1 MRVVFRSVHQTVL
14 QESVYEKVIKNNIA
28 VLIAFLIL
36 FIFSTILCI
45 RNIKSARINEES
57 RIEGIE
63 VCKEILKHDKY
74 NEICLENVDAKP
86 KKRSTLKTYYDIIN
100 DNVSYNSI
108 SLCTA
113 FYFLIPFLVITSSL
127 YNISKKFKNQD
138 IKNHLT
144 RESYNKYIKEIFLDS
159 YKSVFIWPMIT
170 ILLFIF
176 SYIISNGSFEII
188 DTNSSFSYEIL
199 SKPVVFMLSNLLNT
213 IFMSFF
219 WTNIA
224 LLIVPDTRN
233 YIVSVLE
240 SIMIYFGIALTNTFF
255 VILLISKIFHRD
267 VEKYLDFFD
276 VYNYYNRELIP
287 FNILCLSIAL
297 ISGLLVYL
305 KYKNKEKIIMKL
317 ERNS

>member
-1 MRVVFRSVHQTVL
+1 MKKF
-14 QESVYEKVIKNNIA
+14 IKNNIA

-74 NEICLENVDAKP
+74 NEICLENIDAKP
-86 KKRSTLKTYYDIIN
+86 KKRSTLKTYYDVIN

-108 SLCTA
+108 SLCTV
-113 FYFLIPFLVITSSL
+113 FYFLIPFLVIVSSL

-144 RESYNKYIKEIFLDS
+144 RESYNKYIKEILLDS

-170 ILLFIF
+170 ILLFMF

-199 SKPVVFMLSNLLNT
+199 SNPVAFMLSNLLNT

-255 VILLISKIFHRD
+255 VILLISKILNKD
-267 VEKYLDFFD
+267 VEKYLDFLD
-276 VYNYYNRELIP
+276 VYTYNNRELIP

>member
-1 MRVVFRSVHQTVL
+1 MKKF
-14 QESVYEKVIKNNIA
+14 IKNNIA

-36 FIFSTILCI
+36 FTFSTILCI

-63 VCKEILKHDKY
+63 VCKDILKYDKY
-74 NEICLENVDAKP
+74 NEICLENIDVKP

-100 DNVSYNSI
+100 DNVNYNST
-108 SLCTA
+108 SLCTV

-144 RESYNKYIKEIFLDS
+144 RESYNKYIKKILLDS

-170 ILLFIF
+170 ILLFMF

-188 DTNSSFSYEIL
+188 DTNSSFSYKIL

-233 YIVSVLE
+233 YIISVLE

-287 FNILCLSIAL
+287 FNILCLSVAL

>member
-1 MRVVFRSVHQTVL
+1 MKKF
-14 QESVYEKVIKNNIA
+14 IKNNIA

-74 NEICLENVDAKP
+74 NEICLENIDAKP

-113 FYFLIPFLVITSSL
+113 FYFLIPFLVIVSSL

-144 RESYNKYIKEIFLDS
+144 RESYNKYIKKILLDS

-170 ILLFIF
+170 ILLFMF

-199 SKPVVFMLSNLLNT
+199 SKPVMFMLSNLLNT

-255 VILLISKIFHRD
+255 VILLISKILNKE

-287 FNILCLSIAL
+287 FNILCLSVAL

>member
-1 MRVVFRSVHQTVL
+1 MKKF
-14 QESVYEKVIKNNIA
+14 IKNNIA

-36 FIFSTILCI
+36 FTFSTILCI

-63 VCKEILKHDKY
+63 VCKDILKHDKY
-74 NEICLENVDAKP
+74 NEICLENIDVKP

-113 FYFLIPFLVITSSL
+113 FYFLIPFLVIVSSL

-144 RESYNKYIKEIFLDS
+144 RESYNKYIKKILLDS

-170 ILLFIF
+170 ILLFMF

-199 SKPVVFMLSNLLNT
+199 SKPVMFMLSNLLNT

-255 VILLISKIFHRD
+255 VILLISKILNKE
-267 VEKYLDFFD
+267 VEKYLDFLD
-276 VYNYYNRELIP
+276 VYTYNNRNLLS

>member
-1 MRVVFRSVHQTVL
+1 MKKF
-14 QESVYEKVIKNNIA
+14 IKNNIA

-74 NEICLENVDAKP
+74 NEICLENIDAKP

-108 SLCTA
+108 SLCTV

-170 ILLFIF
+170 ILLFMF

-199 SKPVVFMLSNLLNT
+199 SNPVAFMLSNLLNT

-240 SIMIYFGIALTNTFF
+240 SIMIYFGITLTNTFF
-255 VILLISKIFHRD
+255 VILLISKILNKD
-267 VEKYLDFFD
+267 VEKYLDFLD
-276 VYNYYNRELIP
+276 VYTYNNRELIP

>member
-1 MRVVFRSVHQTVL
+1 MKKF
-14 QESVYEKVIKNNIA
+14 IKNNIA

-74 NEICLENVDAKP
+74 NEICLENIDAKP

-108 SLCTA
+108 SLCTV

-144 RESYNKYIKEIFLDS
+144 RESYNKYIKEILLDS

-199 SKPVVFMLSNLLNT
+199 SNPVAFMLSNLLNT

-233 YIVSVLE
+233 YIISVLE

-255 VILLISKIFHRD
+255 VILLISKILNKD
-267 VEKYLDFFD
+267 VEKYLDFLD
-276 VYNYYNRELIP
+276 VYTYNNRNLLS

>member
-1 MRVVFRSVHQTVL
+1 MKKF
-14 QESVYEKVIKNNIA
+14 IKNNIA

-74 NEICLENVDAKP
+74 NEICLENIDAKP

-108 SLCTA
+108 SLCTV

-144 RESYNKYIKEIFLDS
+144 RESYNKYIKEILLDS

-170 ILLFIF
+170 ILLFMF

-199 SKPVVFMLSNLLNT
+199 SNPVAFMLSNLLNT

-255 VILLISKIFHRD
+255 VILLISKILNKD
-267 VEKYLDFFD
+267 VEKYLDFLD
-276 VYNYYNRELIP
+276 VYTYNNRNLLS

>member
-1 MRVVFRSVHQTVL
+1 MKKF
-14 QESVYEKVIKNNIA
+14 IKNNIA

-36 FIFSTILCI
+36 FTFSTILCI
-45 RNIKSARINEES
+45 RNIKSARTNEES

-63 VCKEILKHDKY
+63 VCKDILKHDKY
-74 NEICLENVDAKP
+74 NEICLENIDAKP

-113 FYFLIPFLVITSSL
+113 FYFLIPFLVIVSSL

-170 ILLFIF
+170 ILLFMF

-199 SKPVVFMLSNLLNT
+199 SNPVAFMLSNLLNT

-255 VILLISKIFHRD
+255 VILLISKILNKD
-267 VEKYLDFFD
+267 VEKYLDFLD
-276 VYNYYNRELIP
+276 VYTYNNRNLLS

>member
-1 MRVVFRSVHQTVL
+1 MKKF
-14 QESVYEKVIKNNIA
+14 IKNNIA

-63 VCKEILKHDKY
+63 VCKEILKYDKY
-74 NEICLENVDAKP
+74 NEICLENIDVKP

-100 DNVSYNSI
+100 DNVNYNST
-108 SLCTA
+108 SLCTV

-144 RESYNKYIKEIFLDS
+144 RESYNKYIKKILLDS

-170 ILLFIF
+170 ILLFMF

-199 SKPVVFMLSNLLNT
+199 SNPVAFMLSNLLNT

-233 YIVSVLE
+233 YIISVLE

-255 VILLISKIFHRD
+255 VILLISKILNKD
-267 VEKYLDFFD
+267 VEKYLDFLD
-276 VYNYYNRELIP
+276 VYTYNNRNLLS

>member
-1 MRVVFRSVHQTVL
+1 MKKF
-14 QESVYEKVIKNNIA
+14 IKNNIA

-36 FIFSTILCI
+36 FTFSTILCI

-74 NEICLENVDAKP
+74 NEICLENIDAKP

-108 SLCTA
+108 SLCTV

-144 RESYNKYIKEIFLDS
+144 RESYNKYIKEILLDS

-170 ILLFIF
+170 ILLFMF

-199 SKPVVFMLSNLLNT
+199 SNPVAFMLSNLLNT

-255 VILLISKIFHRD
+255 VILLISKILNKD

-276 VYNYYNRELIP
+276 VYTYYNRELVP
-287 FNILCLSIAL
+287 FNILCLSVAL

>member
-1 MRVVFRSVHQTVL
+1 MKKF
-14 QESVYEKVIKNNIA
+14 IKNNIA

-74 NEICLENVDAKP
+74 NEICLENIDAKP

-108 SLCTA
+108 SLCTV
-113 FYFLIPFLVITSSL
+113 FYFLIPFLVIVSSL

-144 RESYNKYIKEIFLDS
+144 RESYNKYIKKILLDS

-170 ILLFIF
+170 ILLFMF

-199 SKPVVFMLSNLLNT
+199 SNPVAFMLSNLLNT

-255 VILLISKIFHRD
+255 VILLISKILNKD

-276 VYNYYNRELIP
+276 VYTYYNRELIP

>member
-1 MRVVFRSVHQTVL
+1 M
-14 QESVYEKVIKNNIA
+14 KKNIKNSIINNIA
-28 VLIAFLIL
+28 IIVAFLIL
-36 FIFSTILCI
+36 FIFF
-45 RNIKSARINEES
+45 NISA
-57 RIEGIE
+57 
-63 VCKEILKHDKY
+63 LKVYID
-74 NEICLENVDAKP
+74 NEIRKNDMDNSINWCNKLLEYEPDNFCKNNIDEYYTKD
-86 KKRSTLKTYYDIIN
+86 TLSIYYDIF
-100 DNVSYNSI
+100 NS
-108 SLCTA
+108 SKYSTL
-113 FYFLIPFLVITSSL
+113 FYFSIPFLVIASSL
-127 YNISKKFKNQD
+127 YMTSKKFRNQD
-138 IKNHLT
+138 IKNCLT
-144 RESYNKYIKEIFLDS
+144 RESYNKYIKKIFKDA
-159 YKSVFIWPMIT
+159 YKSVIIWPLLTIYLLIISYLISGTFEVSIT
-170 ILLFIF
+170 PNIASFPMSFLKNPSLFII
-176 SYIISNGSFEII
+176 SY
-188 DTNSSFSYEIL
+188 
-199 SKPVVFMLSNLLNT
+199 LLNT

>member
-1 MRVVFRSVHQTVL
+1 MKKF
-14 QESVYEKVIKNNIA
+14 IKNNIA

-74 NEICLENVDAKP
+74 NEICLENIDAKP

-108 SLCTA
+108 SLCTV
-113 FYFLIPFLVITSSL
+113 FYFLIPFLVIVSSL

-144 RESYNKYIKEIFLDS
+144 RESYNKYIKKILLDS

-170 ILLFIF
+170 ILLFMF

-199 SKPVVFMLSNLLNT
+199 SNPVAFMLSNLLNT

-255 VILLISKIFHRD
+255 VILLISKILNKD

-276 VYNYYNRELIP
+276 VYTYYNRELVP
-287 FNILCLSIAL
+287 FNILCLSVAL

>member
-1 MRVVFRSVHQTVL
+1 MKKF
-14 QESVYEKVIKNNIA
+14 IKNNIA

-74 NEICLENVDAKP
+74 NEICLENIDVKP

-100 DNVSYNSI
+100 DNVNYNST
-108 SLCTA
+108 SLCTV

-170 ILLFIF
+170 ILLFMF

-199 SKPVVFMLSNLLNT
+199 SNPVAFMLSNLLNT

-233 YIVSVLE
+233 YIISVLE

-255 VILLISKIFHRD
+255 VILLISKILNKD
-267 VEKYLDFFD
+267 VEKYLDFLD
-276 VYNYYNRELIP
+276 VYTYNNRNLLS

>member
-1 MRVVFRSVHQTVL
+1 MKKF
-14 QESVYEKVIKNNIA
+14 IKNNIA
-28 VLIAFLIL
+28 VLIAFLTL

-63 VCKEILKHDKY
+63 VCKDILKHDKY
-74 NEICLENVDAKP
+74 NEICLENIDAKP

-113 FYFLIPFLVITSSL
+113 FYFLIPFLVIVSSL

-144 RESYNKYIKEIFLDS
+144 RESYNKYIKKILLDS

-170 ILLFIF
+170 ILLFMF

-199 SKPVVFMLSNLLNT
+199 SNPVAFMLSNLLNT

-255 VILLISKIFHRD
+255 VILLISKILNKD
-267 VEKYLDFFD
+267 VEKYLDFLD
-276 VYNYYNRELIP
+276 VYTYNNRNLLS

>member
-1 MRVVFRSVHQTVL
+1 MKKF
-14 QESVYEKVIKNNIA
+14 IKNNIA

-36 FIFSTILCI
+36 FTFSTILCI

-74 NEICLENVDAKP
+74 NEICLENIDAKP

-108 SLCTA
+108 SLCTV

-170 ILLFIF
+170 ILLFMF

-199 SKPVVFMLSNLLNT
+199 SNPVAFMLSNLLNT

-255 VILLISKIFHRD
+255 VILLISKILNKD
-267 VEKYLDFFD
+267 VEKYLDFLD
-276 VYNYYNRELIP
+276 VYTYNNRELIP

>member
-1 MRVVFRSVHQTVL
+1 MKKF
-14 QESVYEKVIKNNIA
+14 IKNNIA

-240 SIMIYFGIALTNTFF
+240 SIMIYFGITLTNTFF
-255 VILLISKIFHRD
+255 VILLISKILNKD
-267 VEKYLDFFD
+267 VEKYLDFLD
-276 VYNYYNRELIP
+276 VYTYNNRELIP

>member
-1 MRVVFRSVHQTVL
+1 MKKF
-14 QESVYEKVIKNNIA
+14 IKNNIA

-199 SKPVVFMLSNLLNT
+199 SNPVAFMLSNLLNT

-255 VILLISKIFHRD
+255 VILLISKILNKD
-267 VEKYLDFFD
+267 VEKYLDFLD
-276 VYNYYNRELIP
+276 VYTYNNRNLLS
-287 FNILCLSIAL
+287 FNILCLSVAL

>member
-1 MRVVFRSVHQTVL
+1 MKKF
-14 QESVYEKVIKNNIA
+14 IKNNIA
-28 VLIAFLIL
+28 VLITFLIL

-108 SLCTA
+108 SLCTV

-170 ILLFIF
+170 ILLFMF

-199 SKPVVFMLSNLLNT
+199 SNPVAFMLSNLLNT

-287 FNILCLSIAL
+287 FNILCLSVAL

>member
-1 MRVVFRSVHQTVL
+1 MKKF
-14 QESVYEKVIKNNIA
+14 IKNNIA

-74 NEICLENVDAKP
+74 NEICLENIDAKP

-108 SLCTA
+108 SLCTV

-144 RESYNKYIKEIFLDS
+144 RESYNKYIKKIFLDS

-170 ILLFIF
+170 ILLFMF

-199 SKPVVFMLSNLLNT
+199 SNPVAFMLSNLLNT

-233 YIVSVLE
+233 YIISVLE

-255 VILLISKIFHRD
+255 VILLISKILNKD

-276 VYNYYNRELIP
+276 VYTYYNRELVP

>member
-1 MRVVFRSVHQTVL
+1 MKKF
-14 QESVYEKVIKNNIA
+14 IKNNIA

-57 RIEGIE
+57 RIEDIE

-74 NEICLENVDAKP
+74 NEICLENIDAKP

-108 SLCTA
+108 SLCTV

-144 RESYNKYIKEIFLDS
+144 RESYNKYIKEILLDS

-170 ILLFIF
+170 ILLFMF

-199 SKPVVFMLSNLLNT
+199 SNPVAFMLSNLLNT

-255 VILLISKIFHRD
+255 VILLISKILNKD

-276 VYNYYNRELIP
+276 VYTYYNRELVP
-287 FNILCLSIAL
+287 FNILCLSVAL

>member
-1 MRVVFRSVHQTVL
+1 MKKF
-14 QESVYEKVIKNNIA
+14 IKNNIA

-74 NEICLENVDAKP
+74 NEICLENIDAKP

-108 SLCTA
+108 SLCTV
-113 FYFLIPFLVITSSL
+113 FYFLIPFLVIVSSL

-144 RESYNKYIKEIFLDS
+144 RESYNKYIKKILLDS
-159 YKSVFIWPMIT
+159 YKSVFIWSMIT
-170 ILLFIF
+170 ILLFMF

-199 SKPVVFMLSNLLNT
+199 SNPVAFMLSNLLNT

-240 SIMIYFGIALTNTFF
+240 SIMIYFGITLTNTFF
-255 VILLISKIFHRD
+255 VILLISKILNKG
-267 VEKYLDFFD
+267 VEKYLDFLD
-276 VYNYYNRELIP
+276 VYTYNNRNLLS

>member
-1 MRVVFRSVHQTVL
+1 MKKF
-14 QESVYEKVIKNNIA
+14 IKNNIA

-74 NEICLENVDAKP
+74 NEICLENIDAKP

-108 SLCTA
+108 SLCTV

-144 RESYNKYIKEIFLDS
+144 RESYNKYIKEILLDS

-170 ILLFIF
+170 ILLFMF

-199 SKPVVFMLSNLLNT
+199 SNPVAFMLSNLLNT

-240 SIMIYFGIALTNTFF
+240 SIMIYFGITLTNTFF
-255 VILLISKIFHRD
+255 VILLISKILNKD
-267 VEKYLDFFD
+267 VEKYLDFLD
-276 VYNYYNRELIP
+276 VYTYNNRELIP

>member
-1 MRVVFRSVHQTVL
+1 MKKF
-14 QESVYEKVIKNNIA
+14 IKNNIA

-74 NEICLENVDAKP
+74 NEICLENIDAKP

-108 SLCTA
+108 SLCTV

-170 ILLFIF
+170 ILLFMF

-199 SKPVVFMLSNLLNT
+199 SNPVVFMLSNLLNT

-240 SIMIYFGIALTNTFF
+240 SIMIYFGITLTNTFF
-255 VILLISKIFHRD
+255 VILLISKILNKD
-267 VEKYLDFFD
+267 VEKYLDFLD
-276 VYNYYNRELIP
+276 VYTYNNRNLLS
-287 FNILCLSIAL
+287 FNILCLSVAL

>member
-1 MRVVFRSVHQTVL
+1 MKKF
-14 QESVYEKVIKNNIA
+14 IKNNIA

-74 NEICLENVDAKP
+74 NEICLENIDAKP

-108 SLCTA
+108 SLCTV
-113 FYFLIPFLVITSSL
+113 FYFLIPFLVIVSSL

-144 RESYNKYIKEIFLDS
+144 RESYNKYIKKILLDS

-170 ILLFIF
+170 ILLFMF

-199 SKPVVFMLSNLLNT
+199 SNPVAFMLSNLLNT

-287 FNILCLSIAL
+287 FNILCLSVAL

>member
-1 MRVVFRSVHQTVL
+1 MKKF
-14 QESVYEKVIKNNIA
+14 IKNNIA

-74 NEICLENVDAKP
+74 NEICLENIDAKP

-108 SLCTA
+108 SLCTV

-144 RESYNKYIKEIFLDS
+144 RESYNKYIKKILLDS

-170 ILLFIF
+170 ILLFMF

-199 SKPVVFMLSNLLNT
+199 SNPVAFMLSNLLNT

-287 FNILCLSIAL
+287 FNILCLSVAL

>member
-1 MRVVFRSVHQTVL
+1 MKKF
-14 QESVYEKVIKNNIA
+14 IKNNIA

-74 NEICLENVDAKP
+74 NEICLENIDVKP

-100 DNVSYNSI
+100 DNVNYNST
-108 SLCTA
+108 SLCTV

-144 RESYNKYIKEIFLDS
+144 RESYNKYIKKILLDS

-170 ILLFIF
+170 ILLFMF

-199 SKPVVFMLSNLLNT
+199 SNPVAFMLSNLLNT

>member
-1 MRVVFRSVHQTVL
+1 MKKF
-14 QESVYEKVIKNNIA
+14 IKNNIA

-63 VCKEILKHDKY
+63 VCKDILKHDKY
-74 NEICLENVDAKP
+74 NEICLENIDAKP

-108 SLCTA
+108 SLCTV

-144 RESYNKYIKEIFLDS
+144 RESYNKYIKEILLDS

-170 ILLFIF
+170 ILLFMF

-199 SKPVVFMLSNLLNT
+199 SNPVAFMLSNLLNT

-255 VILLISKIFHRD
+255 VILLISKILNKD
-267 VEKYLDFFD
+267 VEKYLDFLD
-276 VYNYYNRELIP
+276 VYTYNNRELIP

>member
-1 MRVVFRSVHQTVL
+1 MKKF
-14 QESVYEKVIKNNIA
+14 IKNNIA

-108 SLCTA
+108 SLCTV

-170 ILLFIF
+170 ILLFMF

-199 SKPVVFMLSNLLNT
+199 SNPVAFMLSNLLNT

>member
-1 MRVVFRSVHQTVL
+1 MKKF
-14 QESVYEKVIKNNIA
+14 IKNNIA

-74 NEICLENVDAKP
+74 NEICLENIDVKP

-100 DNVSYNSI
+100 DNVNYNST
-108 SLCTA
+108 SLCTV

-170 ILLFIF
+170 ILLFMF

-199 SKPVVFMLSNLLNT
+199 SNPVAFMLSNLLNT

-255 VILLISKIFHRD
+255 VILLISKILNKD
-267 VEKYLDFFD
+267 VEKYLDFLD
-276 VYNYYNRELIP
+276 VYTYNNRNLLS
-287 FNILCLSIAL
+287 FNILCLSVAL

>member
-1 MRVVFRSVHQTVL
+1 MKKF
-14 QESVYEKVIKNNIA
+14 IKNNIA

-36 FIFSTILCI
+36 FTFSTILCI

-74 NEICLENVDAKP
+74 NEICLENIDAKP

-108 SLCTA
+108 SLCTV

-170 ILLFIF
+170 ILLFMF

-255 VILLISKIFHRD
+255 VILLISKILNKD
-267 VEKYLDFFD
+267 VEKYLDFLD
-276 VYNYYNRELIP
+276 VYTYNNRNLLS

>member
-1 MRVVFRSVHQTVL
+1 MKKF
-14 QESVYEKVIKNNIA
+14 IKNNIA

-74 NEICLENVDAKP
+74 NEICLENIDVKP

-100 DNVSYNSI
+100 DNVNYNST
-108 SLCTA
+108 SLCTV

-144 RESYNKYIKEIFLDS
+144 RESYNKYIKEILLDS

-170 ILLFIF
+170 ILLFMF

-199 SKPVVFMLSNLLNT
+199 SNPVAFMLSNLLNT

-255 VILLISKIFHRD
+255 AILLISKILNKD
-267 VEKYLDFFD
+267 VEKYLDFLD
-276 VYNYYNRELIP
+276 VYTYNNRNLLS
-287 FNILCLSIAL
+287 FNILCLSVAL

>member
-1 MRVVFRSVHQTVL
+1 MKKF
-14 QESVYEKVIKNNIA
+14 IKNNIA

-36 FIFSTILCI
+36 FTFSTILCI

-74 NEICLENVDAKP
+74 NEICLENIDAKP

-108 SLCTA
+108 SLCTV

-144 RESYNKYIKEIFLDS
+144 RESYNKYIKEILLDS

-170 ILLFIF
+170 ILLFMF

-199 SKPVVFMLSNLLNT
+199 SNPVAFMLSNLLNT

-255 VILLISKIFHRD
+255 VILLISKILNKD

-276 VYNYYNRELIP
+276 VYTYYNRELVP
-287 FNILCLSIAL
+287 FNILCLSVAL

-305 KYKNKEKIIMKL
+305 KYKDKEKIIMKL

>member
-1 MRVVFRSVHQTVL
+1 MKKF
-14 QESVYEKVIKNNIA
+14 IKNNIA

-74 NEICLENVDAKP
+74 NEICLENIDVKP

-108 SLCTA
+108 SLCTV
-113 FYFLIPFLVITSSL
+113 FYFLIPFLVIVSSL

-144 RESYNKYIKEIFLDS
+144 RESYNKYIKKILLDS

-170 ILLFIF
+170 ILLFMF

-199 SKPVVFMLSNLLNT
+199 SNPVAFMLSNLLNT

-233 YIVSVLE
+233 YIISVLE

-255 VILLISKIFHRD
+255 VILLISKILNKD
-267 VEKYLDFFD
+267 VEKYLDFLD
-276 VYNYYNRELIP
+276 VYTYNNRNLLS

>member
-1 MRVVFRSVHQTVL
+1 MKKF
-14 QESVYEKVIKNNIA
+14 IKNNIA

-74 NEICLENVDAKP
+74 NEICLKNIDAKP

-108 SLCTA
+108 SLCTV

-144 RESYNKYIKEIFLDS
+144 RESYNKYIKEILLDS

-170 ILLFIF
+170 ILLFMF

-199 SKPVVFMLSNLLNT
+199 SNPVAFMLSNLLNT

-287 FNILCLSIAL
+287 FNILCLSVAL

>member
-1 MRVVFRSVHQTVL
+1 MKKF
-14 QESVYEKVIKNNIA
+14 IKNNIA

-74 NEICLENVDAKP
+74 NEICLENIGAKP

-108 SLCTA
+108 SLCTV

-144 RESYNKYIKEIFLDS
+144 RESYNKYIKEILLDS

-170 ILLFIF
+170 ILLFMF

-199 SKPVVFMLSNLLNT
+199 SNPVAFMLSNLLNT

-255 VILLISKIFHRD
+255 VILLISKILNKD

-276 VYNYYNRELIP
+276 VYTYYNRELVP
-287 FNILCLSIAL
+287 FNILCLSVAL

>member
-1 MRVVFRSVHQTVL
+1 MKKF
-14 QESVYEKVIKNNIA
+14 IKNNIA

-74 NEICLENVDAKP
+74 NEICLENIDAKP

-100 DNVSYNSI
+100 DNVNYNST
-108 SLCTA
+108 SLCTV

-170 ILLFIF
+170 ILLFMF

-199 SKPVVFMLSNLLNT
+199 SNPVAFMLSNLLNT

-255 VILLISKIFHRD
+255 VILLISKILNKD
-267 VEKYLDFFD
+267 VEKYLDFLD
-276 VYNYYNRELIP
+276 VYTYNNRNLLS

>member
-1 MRVVFRSVHQTVL
+1 MKKF
-14 QESVYEKVIKNNIA
+14 IKNNIA

-74 NEICLENVDAKP
+74 NEICLENIDAKP

-100 DNVSYNSI
+100 DNVNYNST
-108 SLCTA
+108 SLCTV

-170 ILLFIF
+170 ILLFMF

-255 VILLISKIFHRD
+255 VILLISKILNKD
-267 VEKYLDFFD
+267 VEKYLDFLD
-276 VYNYYNRELIP
+276 VYTYNNRELIP